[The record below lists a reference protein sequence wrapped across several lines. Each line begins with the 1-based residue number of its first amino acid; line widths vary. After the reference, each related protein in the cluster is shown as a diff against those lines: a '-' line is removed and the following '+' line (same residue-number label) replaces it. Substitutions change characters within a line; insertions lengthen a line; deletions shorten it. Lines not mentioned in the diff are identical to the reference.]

1 MISWNVRIGAKRS
14 AEGNV
19 SCLPFDTCRAEI
31 YRRQRNSCWSRC
43 TRATSPADHPA
54 RKLPSPDKPE
64 HRPRSQCTQ
73 WDRCTVEALH
83 RTSGGHHHRCGLSPD
98 GYNPPGT
105 HLHTRY
111 PWFRCRVRRCRRPS
125 CTSMHVPYAN
135 RVAVRTGVEDN
146 RLIGGQGLI
155 YVHKQVVKRA
165 ERWHGAHLAIGEET
179 AEFLLGC

>member
-64 HRPRSQCTQ
+64 HRRS
-73 WDRCTVEALH
+73 EEH
-83 RTSGGHHHRCGLSPD
+83 TSELQSPD
-98 GYNPPGT
+98 
-105 HLHTRY
+105 HLV
-111 PWFRCRVRRCRRPS
+111 CRLLLEKKKPTEHLIHIS
-125 CTSMHVPYAN
+125 CPT
-135 RVAVRTGVEDN
+135 
-146 RLIGGQGLI
+146 
-155 YVHKQVVKRA
+155 
-165 ERWHGAHLAIGEET
+165 
-179 AEFLLGC
+179 